1 VPGFLATKGVRNLV
15 QNNLQSLIDRVN
27 LSVIARNRN
36 RLVAVIAKPS
46 PTLRV
51 VPFETP
57 NLQVEVLGHL
67 AFGKSQ
73 YSVELVDLH
82 PQKTVLALAE
92 LTARDETNLFV
103 RADCTGIVY
112 ENFKGDF

>member
-1 VPGFLATKGVRNLV
+1 MPGFFAAERVSNLM
-15 QNNLQSLIDRVN
+15 QNNLQGLIDRVN
-27 LSVIARNRN
+27 LRVIARNRN
-36 RLVAVIAKPS
+36 RLVAVVAKPCS
-46 PTLRV
+46 TLGV

-57 NLQVEVLGHL
+57 NLHIEVLGHL
-67 AFGKSQ
+67 ALGKSQ
-73 YSVELVDLH
+73 HSVELVDLH